1 MIIDFRHKGLQSFFQ
16 TGSKKGIIA
25 VHEKRLNI
33 ILAML
38 DVATTPKELDLPGF
52 RLHPLKGDMKDH
64 WAIWVSGN
72 WRVVFRFNGT
82 DVECVDYQDYH

>member
-25 VHEKRLNI
+25 VHEERLNI

-82 DVECVDYQDYH
+82 NVERVDYQDYH